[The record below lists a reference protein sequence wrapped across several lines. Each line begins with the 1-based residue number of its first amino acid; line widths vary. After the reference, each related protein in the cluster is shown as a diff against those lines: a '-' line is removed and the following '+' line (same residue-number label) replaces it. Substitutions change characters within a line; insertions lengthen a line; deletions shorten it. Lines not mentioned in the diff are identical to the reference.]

1 MNMLAAFRARPA
13 PRPAS
18 AEPELLH
25 REVPEGIPEWL
36 DALRPDDLP
45 AARFVA
51 PVERIAEELPK
62 ECLPWLRMDIA
73 AIAHAFARRAE
84 CAELEVRLE
93 RVDDDACSRIHQDHV
108 SMRLLSTYRGP
119 GTQWV
124 APAEAEQAR
133 RLQGRFDGRVH
144 EMPRFSV
151 GIFTGQKHSSGGVL
165 HRSPPILG
173 TNVTRLLLCL
183 TPAGEICGCPAD
195 H

>member
-1 MNMLAAFRARPA
+1 MFSVLRTPPA
-13 PRPAS
+13 PPPAR

-25 REVPEGIPEWL
+25 RHVPEGVRRWL
-36 DALRPDDLP
+36 DALRPEDLP

-51 PVERIAEELPK
+51 PAERVADELPK

-73 AIAHAFARRAE
+73 AIAHAFANRAG

-93 RVDDDACSRIHQDHV
+93 RVADNACSRFHQDHV

-119 GTQWV
+119 ATQWV
-124 APAEAEQAR
+124 APREAEDALREQNGFR
-133 RLQGRFDGRVH
+133 GTIH

-151 GIFTGQKHSSGGVL
+151 GIFTGRHHPSGGVL

-173 TNVTRLLLCL
+173 TGMTRLLLCL
-183 TPAGEICGCPAD
+183 TPAGEMCGCPAD
-195 H
+195 R